1 MHGCRAD
8 TQIDVPGLVNGTR
21 HRHQCFVLNRLCLFN
36 GTILPATAG
45 GQAERRAKQ
54 LATTLTVR
62 SMFGSHQT
70 FKLGYLHPMD
80 AAAPQSPAAKLV
92 RRAVS
97 REGFS
102 RCVPLVWVPTWA
114 FSFAEHFINSVV
126 PVHELMEA
134 GLIDE
139 HVLLRPDLNARPMGR
154 YGFYQMLSALS
165 AERTA
170 GLRDAAPKCTDRHAT
185 REGGPPPWCVPR
197 CYQKLVICNFRSTFD
212 AYAARMAPW
221 SAAQRVARRLVPRPP
236 PGFFRPAAARRVL
249 LVNRTGTR
257 FARSLHN
264 LPQLLAACAHSEAP
278 RTVCAVS
285 QSSQS
290 VGGHQALLPLSHAPQ
305 LRDTPTPTPT
315 QTFANLLTSVASL
328 TGARVRRARR
338 GGRRGGGAARGRA
351 GGHARR
357 GAHVQLLH
365 AARRGARRGAPVP
378 LRGQVARPL
387 LPRPRCPRA
396 EPALLPGDR
405 RTRTPNSSPGLGPNP
420 SPHPKP
426 KSMPNPNPKPRPHPQ
441 PPAPTPQAPKSQ
453 P

>member
-1 MHGCRAD
+1 MPDMHGCRAD

-21 HRHQCFVLNRLCLFN
+21 HRHQCFVLNRVCLFN
-36 GTILPATAG
+36 GTILPAAAG
-45 GQAERRAKQ
+45 GQAEQRAKQ
-54 LATTLTVR
+54 LASTLTVR

-80 AAAPQSPAAKLV
+80 AATPQSPAAKLV

-139 HVLLRPDLNARPMGR
+139 HVLLRPDLNSRPMGR

-170 GLRDAAPKCTDRHAT
+170 GLRDAGPKCTDRHAT

-197 CYQKLVICNFRSTFD
+197 CYQRLVICNFRSTFD

-236 PGFFRPAAARRVL
+236 PAEPAVAARHVL

-278 RTVCAVS
+278 RTICTA
-285 QSSQS
+285 
-290 VGGHQALLPLSHAPQ
+290 HE
-305 LRDTPTPTPT
+305 
-315 QTFANLLTSVASL
+315 F
-328 TGARVRRARR
+328 
-338 GGRRGGGAARGRA
+338 GRRGVAADVAAARRADVLVGTHGAALTYGFYM
-351 GGHARR
+351 RR
-357 GAHVQLLH
+357 GAALVEVRPYRFEGKWPDRYFRDLASLEQT
-365 AARRGARRGAPVP
+365 P
-378 LRGQVARPL
+378 LYFQVMA
-387 LPRPRCPRA
+387 
-396 EPALLPGDR
+396 
-405 RTRTPNSSPGLGPNP
+405 
-420 SPHPKP
+420 
-426 KSMPNPNPKPRPHPQ
+426 
-441 PPAPTPQAPKSQ
+441 
-453 P
+453 

>member
-1 MHGCRAD
+1 MHSCRAN

-45 GQAERRAKQ
+45 GQAERSAKQ

-92 RRAVS
+92 RLAVS
-97 REGFS
+97 RAGFM

-139 HVLLRPDLNARPMGR
+139 HVLLRPDLNSRPMGR

-185 REGGPPPWCVPR
+185 REGGAPPWCVPR

-236 PGFFRPAAARRVL
+236 PAEPAVAARRVL

-285 QSSQS
+285 KSSQS
-290 VGGHQALLPLSHAPQ
+290 VGRHQALLPLSDAPQ
-305 LRDTPTPTPT
+305 LRDTRPPLST
-315 QTFANLLTSVASL
+315 QTFANLSTSFASL
-328 TGARVRRARR
+328 AGARVRTARR

-351 GGHARR
+351 GGDARR
-357 GAHVQLLH
+357 GAHVRLLH

-378 LRGQVARPL
+378 LRRQVARPL
-387 LPRPRCPRA
+387 LPRPRRPRA

-420 SPHPKP
+420 
-426 KSMPNPNPKPRPHPQ
+426 NPNLTS
-441 PPAPTPQAPKSQ
+441 PAPSPSPSPTPHTP
-453 P
+453 PP